1 MNKNYCLTILFM
13 IGFFSGTKAQ
23 ILPESLPKYQITV
36 NNSISESSESV
47 QILGSPLGLKDYK
60 SSMMIG
66 GCVTDGS
73 KTYFNSSL
81 AKAQVLKDFETV
93 TVQCYPAWGRW
104 DETKRHVYR
113 VDDFSTKV
121 REMKKQNLKVTAH
134 MLLGWDQY
142 FPDWYKKND
151 FPADTL
157 NAIMKS
163 WLKGIIQYKGND
175 TLVDVWNVV
184 NEAISWNGS
193 GAYWPEYNADF
204 NNACEMQHMGYEA
217 DASGLTGVQYVNSKH
232 PIYIRKAFEYARTL
246 TSKKLEL
253 RDASFEFPTDS
264 KYKAFYQLATHLKKV
279 GAPVDVI
286 GFQTHLNLEQTYDWD
301 GYANNIK
308 RYIALG
314 YEVIIPEVDIGDIA
328 KTWSDDKA
336 EMQKMMYYRLITAA
350 IKGGASDFQTW
361 GILDDNN
368 ASWRAGQHGL
378 IYTNA
383 VQAKPAYYGITEA
396 LTDMSHILFW
406 EMDAPK
412 NSIMP
417 DVMKYNNFGNLN
429 NMGTPVPVNGFRNKA
444 IQFDGVDDFISSG
457 NLSDSISGNFT
468 YSCFVKTTTTKSG
481 ILTDIAQETT
491 SGLKLGITADGYLFL
506 NAAEA
511 GLTADLVSSAKINDG
526 GWHFVALRREADNY
540 GLYLDSSTAV
550 ATGKGSVQKFVKLVI
565 GAKSDGSA
573 AFGGIIDE
581 VKLYDLSA
589 EEASFMRN
597 MVPFCP
603 LKPALTLTGM
613 SMKLSWADQSINEE
627 GYVVERKIKD
637 GIWEERLPVLAASKL
652 SFTETVTLNNTE
664 YFYRVRAIN
673 KFGKSEPSLSKSA
686 LTPFATGINSKSES
700 AELSISVFPNPVKSM
715 FTLVSP
721 EKADLKIFD
730 IQGKLMLAKNNLSG
744 NEIIDV
750 SQFSNGIYVLKTN
763 EGNRISEIKLFKN

>member
-1 MNKNYCLTILFM
+1 MNKNHCLTIFLL
-13 IGFFSGTKAQ
+13 IGFFSGTQAQ
-23 ILPESLPKYQITV
+23 IPSGSLPKYPIAG
-36 NNSISESSESV
+36 SKIISKSSETQ
-47 QILGSPLGLKDYK
+47 QIIGSPLGLKDYK
-60 SSMMIG
+60 STMLIG
-66 GCVTDGS
+66 ECVTEGS
-73 KTYFNSSL
+73 KTYFNNSL
-81 AKAQVLKDFETV
+81 VKAQVLKDCETV

-104 DETKRHVYR
+104 DETQRHVYR

-121 REMKKQNLKVTAH
+121 REMKKQQMKVTAH

-157 NAIMKS
+157 DAIMKS

-217 DASGLTGVQYVNSKH
+217 DASGLTGVQYVNAKH

-246 TSKKLEL
+246 TNKKLEL

-279 GAPVDVI
+279 GAPVDAI

-301 GYANNIK
+301 GYASNIK

-314 YEVIIPEVDIGDIA
+314 YEVMIPEVDVGDIA

-336 EMQKMMYYRLITAA
+336 ELQKMMYYRLITAA

-378 IYTNA
+378 LYTNA
-383 VQAKPAYYGITEA
+383 VQAKPAYYGITAA

-412 NSIMP
+412 NNVMP

-429 NMGTPVPVNGFRNKA
+429 NMGTPVPVSGFKNKA

-468 YSCFVKTTTTKSG
+468 FSCFVKTSTTKSG
-481 ILTDIAQETT
+481 NLADIAQEAA
-491 SGLKLGITADGYLFL
+491 SGLKIGITADGYLSL

-511 GLTADLVSSAKINDG
+511 GLPADLMSSAKINDG

-540 GLYLDSSTAV
+540 SLYLDSSTAV
-550 ATGKGSVQKFVKLVI
+550 ATGKGSVLKFVKLVI
-565 GAKSDGSA
+565 GAKSDGTA
-573 AFGGIIDE
+573 AFGGMIDE
-581 VKLYDLSA
+581 VKLYDSA
-589 EEASFMRN
+589 VEEASFTRN
-597 MVPFCP
+597 IVPFCP
-603 LKPALTLTGM
+603 LKAALTLTGM
-613 SMKLSWADQSINEE
+613 SMKLSWADQSVNEE
-627 GYVVERKIKD
+627 GYVVERKVKD

-664 YFYRVRAIN
+664 YSYRVRAIN
-673 KFGKSEPSLSKSA
+673 KFGKSEPSLIKSA
-686 LTPFATGINSKSES
+686 LTPFATGINPTLKSGDS
-700 AELSISVFPNPVKSM
+700 SISVFPNPARST
-715 FTLVSP
+715 FTVISP
-721 EKADLKIFD
+721 ENSGLKIFD

-763 EGNRISEIKLFKN
+763 SGNRINEIKLIKN